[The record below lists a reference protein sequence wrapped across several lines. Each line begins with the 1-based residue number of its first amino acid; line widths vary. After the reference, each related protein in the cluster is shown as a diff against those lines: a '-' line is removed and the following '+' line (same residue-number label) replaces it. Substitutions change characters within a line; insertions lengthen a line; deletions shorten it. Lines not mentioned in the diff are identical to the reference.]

1 MNKALGIV
9 MVVVAVAISF
19 VVFPIVL
26 DSAGDLRTESQTD
39 EFAAVATGVGETS
52 AGVVLTVDLWQDNA
66 GYVTSV
72 TSDNVA
78 DTPVVGTYTSATNT
92 LNVTG
97 LAASDTRTLT
107 VTYKV
112 AALDGYT
119 GLDAMVAVAPLLL
132 FIGIL
137 GTIIGSLWS
146 SWKNR

>member
-39 EFAAVATGVGETS
+39 EFAAVTTGAGETS
-52 AGVVLTVDLWQDNA
+52 SGVVLTMDLWQDTA

-72 TSDNVA
+72 TSDNVG
-78 DTPVVGTYTSATNT
+78 DTPVVGTYTAATNT

-97 LAASDTRTLT
+97 LVESDTRTLT
-107 VTYKV
+107 VTYQV
-112 AALDGYT
+112 AALGDYT
-119 GLDAMVAVAPLLL
+119 GLDAIVAVAPLLL

-137 GTIIGSLWS
+137 GAIIGGLWS
-146 SWKNR
+146 SWKTR

>member
-26 DSAGDLRTESQTD
+26 DSSEDLRTDNQADT
-39 EFAAVATGVGETS
+39 FAAVATGVGEV
-52 AGVVLTVDLWQDNA
+52 AADVVLTVDLWQDTA
-66 GYVTSV
+66 AYVVSV

-78 DTPVVGTYTSATNT
+78 DTPVAGTYTAATNT

-97 LAASDTRTLT
+97 LAASDTRELI
-107 VTYKV
+107 VTYQI
-112 AALDGYT
+112 AALDDYT
-119 GLDAMVAVAPLLL
+119 GLDAIVAVAPLLL

-137 GTIIGSLWS
+137 GAIIGGLWS
-146 SWKNR
+146 SWKTR

>member
-26 DSAGDLRTESQTD
+26 DSAGDLRTDSQTD
-39 EFAAVATGVGETS
+39 EFAAVTTGLGETA
-52 AGVVLTVDLWQDNA
+52 AGVVLTADLWEDTA
-66 GYVTSV
+66 AYVTSV
-72 TSDNVA
+72 TSNNVA
-78 DTPVVGTYTSATNT
+78 DTPVAGTYTAATNT

-97 LAASDTRTLT
+97 LAAEDTRTLT
-107 VTYKV
+107 VTYQV
-112 AALDGYT
+112 AALDDYT

-137 GTIIGSLWS
+137 GSIIGGLWS
-146 SWKNR
+146 SWKSR